1 MPSLFAWRLP
11 LVLLVFAVTIE
22 ALPPLPVAGG
32 SGAGGA
38 GSRGLP
44 LISVND
50 EIAMGRDAQTRVK
63 QSVPAVSDSGLNTYV
78 VQVGRQLAARA
89 RGPRYPYSFSIANY
103 RELNAFALPG
113 GPVWINRGILHAA
126 ASEAQLAGVLAHEI
140 AHIAQRH
147 AADQI
152 TKQLVAN
159 GFLGL
164 LGAVLGNDPGAARTA
179 QAGARLLAGGYMLK
193 FSRDDEREADAI
205 GLQIMQRAG
214 WDPRG
219 MAEFMETLRREQG
232 RDPGSV
238 EIFLSSHPAPAERAA
253 ALRRSLGSRSTGRRD
268 SAAFRNAKAR
278 ALRLTPPARS
288 MSSK

>member
-1 MPSLFAWRLP
+1 MPSLFVRRLP
-11 LVLLVFAVTIE
+11 LVLLAFAFTIE
-22 ALPPLPVAGG
+22 ALPPLPVVDG
-32 SGAGGA
+32 SGGGGA
-38 GSRGLP
+38 GSLGLP

-50 EIAMGRDAQTRVK
+50 EIAMGRDAQTQVK
-63 QSVPAVSDSGLNTYV
+63 QSVPAVSDSALNTYV

-126 ASEAQLAGVLAHEI
+126 ANEAQLAGVLAHEI
-140 AHIAQRH
+140 AHIAERH

-193 FSRDDEREADAI
+193 FSRDDERDADIVGA
-205 GLQIMQRAG
+205 QIMRRAG
-214 WDPRG
+214 WDPRA
-219 MAEFMETLRREQG
+219 MIEFMEILRRHQG
-232 RDPGSV
+232 SEPGSLDV
-238 EIFLSSHPAPAERAA
+238 FLSTHPAPEERAEL
-253 ALRRSLGSRSTGRRD
+253 LRTVLRSTSGGRRD
-268 SAAFRNAKAR
+268 TQAFQRMHAH
-278 ALRLTPPARS
+278 LRTLPPSRS
-288 MSSK
+288 MPRR

>member
-1 MPSLFAWRLP
+1 MPSLFAWRLL
-11 LVLLVFAVTIE
+11 LVLLVFAFTIE

-50 EIAMGRDAQTRVK
+50 EIAMGRDAQTQVK

-164 LGAVLGNDPGAARTA
+164 LGAVLGNDPRAARTA

-278 ALRLTPPARS
+278 AVRLTPPARS